1 MELKIIN
8 ELLFTSKKKF
18 EESGGGTLWRV
29 NYNGKE
35 YVYKKIKIGKTL
47 DDFVINYNSHK
58 KEYYNMTKYNNLA
71 CPLYLVNNESNNICG
86 YLMNFLNGYKTLD
99 NQIGIITNS
108 NIEINEI
115 NFMKIFNGVINCF
128 INIYNS
134 GLTPCP
140 EHGNNIMLD
149 ANYNVVMID
158 LDDIIKCEQNS
169 PIDTIKQ
176 LNIIFTK
183 IHPNFYTNN
192 AYKTFF
198 KSDNDIQNRFSN
210 IKDIKYQIYTY
221 VNSKTN
227 LKADPMLNN
236 IKYEL
241 INYTIIL
248 LSKEY
253 NLLSNNN
260 KTNKEEYTILI
271 TDIIALI

>member
-1 MELKIIN
+1 
-8 ELLFTSKKKF
+8 
-18 EESGGGTLWRV
+18 
-29 NYNGKE
+29 
-35 YVYKKIKIGKTL
+35 
-47 DDFVINYNSHK
+47 
-58 KEYYNMTKYNNLA
+58 
-71 CPLYLVNNESNNICG
+71 
-86 YLMNFLNGYKTLD
+86 
-99 NQIGIITNS
+99 
-108 NIEINEI
+108 
-115 NFMKIFNGVINCF
+115 
-128 INIYNS
+128 
-134 GLTPCP
+134 
-140 EHGNNIMLD
+140 MLD

-158 LDDIIKCEQNS
+158 LDDIIKCKQNS

-176 LNIIFTK
+176 LNIIFTN

-198 KSDNDIQNRFSN
+198 KSDNNIQDIFSN

-248 LSKEY
+248 LSKES

-260 KTNKEEYTILI
+260 KTNKEEYTRLI
-271 TDIIALI
+271 TNIIALIL